1 MLTKLSV
8 VAMVSLAFGVVGI
21 VACALCKDVD
31 HKMTNKVSNKISAYC
46 PVHAHRPMASR
57 SKFILK
63 TLSSL
68 KRTSTTDFDMEDRR

>member
-31 HKMTNKVSNKISAYC
+31 HKMTNKVSNMISAYC
-46 PVHAHRPMASR
+46 PVHAHRPMTSR

-68 KRTSTTDFDMEDRR
+68 KRTSTTDFDVEDCR